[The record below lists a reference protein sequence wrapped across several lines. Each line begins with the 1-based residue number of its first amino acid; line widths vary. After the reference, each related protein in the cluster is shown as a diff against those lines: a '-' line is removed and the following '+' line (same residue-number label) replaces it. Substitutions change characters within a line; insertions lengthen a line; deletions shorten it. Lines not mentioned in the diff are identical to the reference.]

1 MCRNQICPRVEM
13 KIQHRQTFEINF
25 FLIWEIK
32 HVVVVGVVQLLSHVQ
47 LFSTPWTAAHEASLS
62 FTTFQSLLK
71 LVHWVSD
78 AIQPDYPLLPLLF
91 RPSVFPSIRVISSEL
106 ALEVLEL
113 QHQSFQR
120 ISGLISFRV
129 DWLDLLAVSPK
140 DSQESSPAPQF
151 KSINS
156 SALSLLY
163 GPTLI
168 SIHDYWKNYSF
179 DSIHF
184 CQQSD
189 SFAF

>member
-1 MCRNQICPRVEM
+1 M
-13 KIQHRQTFEINF
+13 KTQHRQTFEIN

-47 LFSTPWTAAHEASLS
+47 LFSIPWTAAHEASLS

-78 AIQPDYPLLPLLF
+78 AIQPYYPLLPLLF
-91 RPSVFPSIRVISSEL
+91 RPSIFPCIRVISSEL

-129 DWLDLLAVSPK
+129 DWSDLLAVSPK

-156 SALSLLY
+156 SAFSLLY
-163 GPTLI
+163 GPTLT
-168 SIHDYWKNYSF
+168 SACDYWKDHSF
-179 DSIHF
+179 DYMDL
-184 CQQSD
+184 CWQSD
-189 SFAF
+189 AFAF